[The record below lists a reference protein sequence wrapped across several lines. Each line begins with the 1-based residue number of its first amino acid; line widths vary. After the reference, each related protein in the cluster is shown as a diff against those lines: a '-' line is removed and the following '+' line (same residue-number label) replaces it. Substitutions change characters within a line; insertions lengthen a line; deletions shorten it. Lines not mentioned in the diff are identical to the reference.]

1 MNASST
7 VIYMI
12 ADRTVAASASLAGA
26 IRFTVRVDGF
36 FRMEECSVEFGPWR
50 TETSMIRLK
59 FAILS
64 LVIFTARI
72 AIARDYVLRI
82 EMTTDVESK
91 VADGKPVKSSDVRT
105 LEIAI
110 APERRFHGKTTW
122 ENQRLAMKGNLTEE
136 RDGTLRLDIRCEHS
150 VKTMATEQREDG
162 SAAPS
167 FENLS
172 TTNTTIAIAPGRRL
186 TIGGFG
192 TTQTIATPD
201 GNREEMRLKTFRVTV
216 VEDADDES

>member
-1 MNASST
+1 
-7 VIYMI
+7 MI
-12 ADRTVAASASLAGA
+12 ADRTVAASASLTGE

-36 FRMEECSVEFGPWR
+36 VRMEECSVEFGPWH

-64 LVIFTARI
+64 LVIFTARL
-72 AIARDYVLRI
+72 ATARDFVLKI

-110 APERRFHGKTTW
+110 TPERRFHGKTTW

-136 RDGTLRLDIRCEHS
+136 KDGTLRLDIRCEHS
-150 VKTMATEQREDG
+150 VKTVTTAKVDDG
-162 SAAPS
+162 SSEPV

-172 TTNTTIAIAPGRRL
+172 TTNTTIGLAPGQPL

-192 TTQTIATPD
+192 TNQTIETPD